1 MDLVSFETRAEYEWV
16 KQRLG
21 GVQFFWTSG
30 SPVIRGHR
38 VHCTS
43 GSSRGW
49 AESSSSGHQVVQY
62 SGVTEYTVKEGQGEA
77 GRSPVH
83 LDIR

>member
-30 SPVIRGHR
+30 SSVIRGHR
-38 VHCTS
+38 VRGTS

-49 AESSSSGHQVVQY
+49 EESSFFWTSGN
-62 SGVTEYTVKEGQGEA
+62 TMEEIAEK
-77 GRSPVH
+77 GRME
-83 LDIR
+83 

>member
-30 SPVIRGHR
+30 NTRGLQR
-38 VHCTS
+38 D
-43 GSSRGW
+43 
-49 AESSSSGHQVVQY
+49 VVY
-62 SGVTEYTVKEGQGEA
+62 
-77 GRSPVH
+77 
-83 LDIR
+83 LD